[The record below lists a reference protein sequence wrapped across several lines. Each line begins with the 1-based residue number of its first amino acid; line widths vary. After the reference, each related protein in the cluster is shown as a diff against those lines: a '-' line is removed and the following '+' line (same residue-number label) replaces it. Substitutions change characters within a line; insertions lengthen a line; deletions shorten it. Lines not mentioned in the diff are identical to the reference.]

1 MSYVEDAGNVA
12 PEEQVQDIYIRFNED
27 NEKDYAF
34 TVRASQKVSTLYRIF
49 EVLPLSLRP
58 SVFYEHQP
66 TGFAISRQP
75 GFLTTGG
82 ALLLHE
88 RAHEEQWIEAVSDD
102 DRIGEIAWDSQLF
115 VPIWKE
121 NKLRKYTI
129 AFLFLLWLYTDLP
142 DMVSP
147 TPGYQLTTQLVRV
160 SYYLGDLLGVKFP
173 EDDGSLD
180 APVWAWGF
188 FVFHILKCLTLY
200 LVLWSGT
207 MNPLSLNPFKAR
219 KMGAEGTRNL
229 NQEVLQ
235 SIGWTGARRVA
246 DDVWR
251 KEYREWVISS
261 SGGIIAANDKGKLKE
276 LKEAGVWL
284 EAGEGFSVKK
294 QGYSKPVSNI
304 TVSDDLTEMAPQY
317 GITIEE
323 DIENP
328 TTAPAPDKNTLAVLE
343 PSEAIQALD
352 AYYENKFITKI
363 PPSDL
368 WFATLSAP
376 TLQEMEEQEDQ
387 QKAGEILKKF
397 LQRGPLFSDLTP
409 LVRLRERWVTKGFV
423 HRLKQPM
430 GDKKNQ

>member
-1 MSYVEDAGNVA
+1 MSPED
-12 PEEQVQDIYIRFNED
+12 QVQDIFIRFNED

-34 TVRASQKVSTLYRIF
+34 TVRASQKVSSLYKIF

-58 SVFYEHQP
+58 SIFYEHKP
-66 TGFAISRQP
+66 LGFAISRQP

-88 RAHEEQWIEAVSDD
+88 RAHEDKWIDRVSDD
-102 DRIGEIAWDSQLF
+102 DMIGEIAWDSQLF
-115 VPIWKE
+115 VPIWQE
-121 NKLRKYTI
+121 NKTRRNVTI
-129 AFLFLLWLYTDLP
+129 LLFLIWLYTDLP
-142 DMVSP
+142 DMISP
-147 TPGYQLTTQLVRV
+147 TPGIQLTNQLIKV
-160 SYYLGDLLGVKFP
+160 SYFLGNLVGVNFP

-180 APVWAWGF
+180 APVWAWAF
-188 FVFHILKCLTLY
+188 FAFHVLKCLTLY

-207 MNPLSLNPFKAR
+207 VNPLSVNPIKAS
-219 KMGAEGTRNL
+219 KLAAEGTKRL
-229 NQEVLQ
+229 NQQVLQ

-251 KEYREWVISS
+251 NEYREWVISS
-261 SGGIIAANDKGKLKE
+261 SGGIVSANDQGKLKE

-284 EAGEGFSVKK
+284 EDGEGFSVRKP
-294 QGYSKPVSNI
+294 GFSKPVTNI

-323 DIENP
+323 DVENP

-343 PSEAIQALD
+343 PSEAVQALD
-352 AYYENKFITKI
+352 AYYENKFVTKI

-376 TLQEMEEQEDQ
+376 TLQEMEDQEDQ
-387 QKAGEILKKF
+387 QKAGELLKKF
-397 LQRGPLFSDLTP
+397 LQRGPLYSDLTP

-423 HRLKQPM
+423 HRLKQPL
-430 GDKKNQ
+430 DKKNE